1 MIFSISFYCSSK
13 IVAGVSLSQLN
24 STIFIGAI
32 LLQHPLALPVRL
44 YILRQLLQIGKVL
57 IAMSEL
63 KTIRVI
69 LDVYFT
75 VCMKNKALFQP
86 TDYFLQ
92 NEKLLLSENEL
103 CVICRITSV

>member
-44 YILRQLLQIGKVL
+44 SIQRQSVQIGKVL
-57 IAMSEL
+57 IAMSEPVNTCL
-63 KTIRVI
+63 T
-69 LDVYFT
+69 LDDVYI
-75 VCMKNKALFQP
+75 VDCMKK
-86 TDYFLQ
+86 
-92 NEKLLLSENEL
+92 
-103 CVICRITSV
+103 